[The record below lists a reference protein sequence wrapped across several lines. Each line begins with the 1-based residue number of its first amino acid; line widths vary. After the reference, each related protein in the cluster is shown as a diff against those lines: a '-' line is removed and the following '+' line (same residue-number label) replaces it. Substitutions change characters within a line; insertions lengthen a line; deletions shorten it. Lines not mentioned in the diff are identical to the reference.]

1 MSAILADANVLIA
14 LMIAEH
20 VHHEPAQLWFAKRG
34 GDQPMAICPITEG
47 ALMRAYLREGLGAMA
62 AHADIASLA
71 RDPRV
76 RFWPDDLSYSG
87 ADVTAVRGH
96 RQVTDAYLAQLARSR
111 RGRLASFDKGLAV
124 LQHDVVDLIP
134 AN

>member
-34 GDQPMAICPITEG
+34 GDQPMAICPVTEG

-96 RQVTDAYLAQLARSR
+96 RQVTDAYLASLAAHHH
-111 RGRLASFDKGLAV
+111 GHVATFDKGLAATYP
-124 LQHDVVDLIP
+124 DLAMLIG
-134 AN
+134 